1 MIEQSNHKLNDM
13 QLKHNIVQPSDSDD
27 IIPDNDDIIPDNDDI
42 IPVDQPVSL
51 VTCK

>member
-1 MIEQSNHKLNDM
+1 MIEQSHHKLNDM
-13 QLKHNIVQPSDSDD
+13 RPKHNIVQPSDS
-27 IIPDNDDIIPDNDDI
+27 DDIIPDNDDI